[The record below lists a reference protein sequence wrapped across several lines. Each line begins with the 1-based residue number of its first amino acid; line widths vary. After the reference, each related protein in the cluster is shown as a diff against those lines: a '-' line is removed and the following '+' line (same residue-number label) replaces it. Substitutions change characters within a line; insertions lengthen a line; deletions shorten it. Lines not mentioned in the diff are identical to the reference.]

1 MLTVTAT
8 QFRNNQAK
16 ILSAAK
22 EGIPVVMT
30 SRFGDFKLLPCN
42 NAAKKIGK
50 ELREAMAQVKADLA
64 GEISLPNA
72 EDIVF

>member
-30 SRFGDFKLLPCN
+30 SRFGDFKLVPC
-42 NAAKKIGK
+42 AGVADKLRK
-50 ELREAMAQVKADLA
+50 ELREAVAQVKADLS